1 MALPP
6 WDFELPY
13 VTADLPGIGGVLRAT
28 PQHFVVDE
36 ISLYDASGGGDHLYI
51 NLTRS
56 NMTTRDVVS
65 GLERLLNLGHGSI
78 GYAGL
83 KDKNALTT
91 QTFSLPVPTTAS
103 ADAIAAQ
110 IESALTVRVNWAR
123 RHRNKLKAG
132 HLLGNR
138 FQIVVTDLTLPPSQA
153 LARTAQIADR
163 LHVTGVPNFFGPQRF
178 GGQGDNAATGLEI
191 LLGSRTQRDR
201 WLRRFLVSSYQSY
214 LCNVYLTRRLAM
226 GAFQGLLAGDV
237 AKKHDTG
244 GIFLVEDLTLEQ
256 PRYAAHEISFTAPI
270 YGSKMRRAVDDA
282 GRLED
287 AISAE
292 TGITDRQWAAA
303 HTEGTRRMGRLLV
316 SDLTFSQHVD
326 GIRIE
331 FSLPKGGFA
340 TTVMREIMKQ
350 PGDALPAE
358 EIEVE

>member
-1 MALPP
+1 MVLPP

-13 VTADLPGIGGVLRAT
+13 VTVELPGIGGVLRAT
-28 PQHFVVDE
+28 PQHFIVDE
-36 ISLYDASGGGDHLYI
+36 IPLYDASGVGDHLYL
-51 NLTRS
+51 NLTKS
-56 NMTTRDVVS
+56 NMTTRDVVF
-65 GLERLLNLGHGSI
+65 GLERLLKLGRATI

-91 QTFSLPVPTTAS
+91 QTFSVPIPS
-103 ADAIAAQ
+103 AAYADVIAAQ
-110 IESALTVRVNWAR
+110 VESGLNVRVNWAR

-132 HLLGNR
+132 HLLGNH
-138 FQIVVTDLTLPPSQA
+138 FQIVVTDLNLPAAQA
-153 LARTAQIADR
+153 LARTTQIVDR
-163 LHVTGVPNFFGPQRF
+163 LQTTGVPNFFGPQRF
-178 GGQGDNAATGLEI
+178 GGQGDNAASGLEI

-214 LCNVYLTRRLAM
+214 LCNVYLTQRLAM
-226 GAFQGLLAGDV
+226 GAFHGLLTGDV

-244 GIFLVEDLTLEQ
+244 GIFLVEDLTIEQ

-270 YGSKMRRAVDDA
+270 FGSKMRRASGDA

-287 AISAE
+287 AITAE

-303 HTEGTRRMGRLLV
+303 HTEGTRRTGRLLL
-316 SDLTFSQHVD
+316 SDLHFSQHSD
-326 GIRIE
+326 GIRID

-340 TTVMREIMKQ
+340 TTVMREIMKL

-358 EIEVE
+358 EIEIE